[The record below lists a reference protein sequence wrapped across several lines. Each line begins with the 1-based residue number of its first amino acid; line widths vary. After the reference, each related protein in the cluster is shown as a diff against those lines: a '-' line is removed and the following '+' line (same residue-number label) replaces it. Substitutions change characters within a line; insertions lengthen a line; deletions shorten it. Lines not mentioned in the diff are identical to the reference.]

1 MRDGCLIQRYFINSS
16 FFTCVKCSAL
26 RVVLVESVD
35 DGGKLQKAINYCN
48 FAGDTLQLFHHTS
61 VYYPMSECY
70 IQTHN
75 LCRHYKRGQQ
85 VVKALDGV
93 SVSVGRGE
101 YLGIVGSSGSGK
113 TTLLNL
119 LAGLDTPTSGE
130 VDINGVP
137 LTSMSRRELSA
148 YRAGKVGMIFQSF
161 NLISHYT
168 ALQNVE
174 TALYFNGV
182 PPAERTGLAGS
193 ALEQLGLADRLTHRP
208 ADLSG
213 GEQQRVAVARAIV
226 KNPEILF
233 ADEPTGNLDYENA
246 GVISSLLTSL
256 NKSGLTIVLVT
267 HNLEMAKQFTHRT
280 ITMQYGHVV
289 DTTKGTP

>member
-1 MRDGCLIQRYFINSS
+1 MPS
-16 FFTCVKCSAL
+16 
-26 RVVLVESVD
+26 
-35 DGGKLQKAINYCN
+35 
-48 FAGDTLQLFHHTS
+48 
-61 VYYPMSECY
+61 PY
-70 IQTHN
+70 IQTRN
-75 LCRHYKRGQQ
+75 LCRHYRRGQH

-93 SVSVGRGE
+93 SVSIDRGE
-101 YLGIVGSSGSGK
+101 YLGLVGSSGSGK

-119 LAGLDTPTSGE
+119 LAGLDTPTSGV
-130 VDINGVP
+130 VDLGGVP
-137 LTSMSRRELSA
+137 LTGMTRRELSV
-148 YRAGKVGMIFQSF
+148 YRAHKVGMIFQSF
-161 NLISHYT
+161 NLITHYT

-182 PPAERTGLAGS
+182 LPKERTLRATA

-233 ADEPTGNLDYENA
+233 ADEPTGNLDFENA

-256 NKSGLTIVLVT
+256 NNSGLTIVLVT
-267 HNLEMAKQFTHRT
+267 HNLEMAKQYAHRT

-289 DTTKGTP
+289 DIAKGTP